1 MILHHWEIGIQTIY
15 STISQKCI
23 GSNLFS
29 WIRHCVVEVCAPP
42 SALPVM
48 SCIYLLFFSNIKRV
62 LGRLGKV
69 LDMLMIYLRHPF
81 YFFKPENLILTTE
94 LEEKKKNFVELKD
107 SIHHGSSLNCYI
119 FLCDCEC
126 SLVIPENKINLKFL
140 LLSNRLIFKS
150 KERCLKHCCGNG
162 SKGL

>member
-1 MILHHWEIGIQTIY
+1 MA
-15 STISQKCI
+15 
-23 GSNLFS
+23 
-29 WIRHCVVEVCAPP
+29 EVCAPP

-107 SIHHGSSLNCYI
+107 SIHHGS
-119 FLCDCEC
+119 
-126 SLVIPENKINLKFL
+126 
-140 LLSNRLIFKS
+140 
-150 KERCLKHCCGNG
+150 
-162 SKGL
+162 